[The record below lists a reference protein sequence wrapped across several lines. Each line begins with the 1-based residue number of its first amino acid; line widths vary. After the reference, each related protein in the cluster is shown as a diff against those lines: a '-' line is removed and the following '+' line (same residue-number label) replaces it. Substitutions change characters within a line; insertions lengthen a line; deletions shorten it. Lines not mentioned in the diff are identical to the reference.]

1 MVNDIGNEMQI
12 DRDTDRYKEAT
23 MRIQLKS

>member
-1 MVNDIGNEMQI
+1 MLIDIGNEVYI